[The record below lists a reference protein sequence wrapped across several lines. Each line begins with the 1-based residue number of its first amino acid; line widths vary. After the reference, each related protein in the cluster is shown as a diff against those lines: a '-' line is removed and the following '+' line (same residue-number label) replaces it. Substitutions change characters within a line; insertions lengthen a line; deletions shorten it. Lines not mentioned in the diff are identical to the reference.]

1 MMPVLPIAGNME
13 NPLSEHAKSQRLS
26 LPVVE
31 DKKEYMIRWALNK
44 GSITRWFLRSFSGQN
59 TEDICPSHRLVK
71 AMNLESSPK
80 WIKGMA
86 LLCYHTIPRT
96 NIHIGNREFNDTSE
110 VWPKRPI

>member
-1 MMPVLPIAGNME
+1 MPFLRYLYE
-13 NPLSEHAKSQRLS
+13 TCRRS
-26 LPVVE
+26 PVVE
-31 DKKEYMIRWALNK
+31 DKKEYMIRWKLNK

-59 TEDICPSHRLVK
+59 TEDICSSHRLVK
-71 AMNLESSPK
+71 AMNLEFSPK

-86 LLCYHTIPRT
+86 LLCYHTIPGT